1 MTLAAVTGWIIVA
14 ALLAALL
21 AVFLWIGRLDLRR
34 TVLVHTRPDRVWD
47 FVRHFPTL
55 HARHGKALGLGSV
68 DSWSLARGDGESAGS
83 VWRAGG
89 LWGEAP
95 YWAEIEIVRC
105 RPGREL
111 AVTLL
116 RDSLGTHRGLRR
128 HLGSLLVEPIAPETT
143 KLTWSLRVRL
153 RGLRLRVARIRSPA
167 SLQAR
172 LFDQG
177 LRSIKMTIE
186 SAVELPAAGG
196 STVADPARVPPPAS
210 PPAGPS
216 RPGRRPPEPSA

>member
-21 AVFLWIGRLDLRR
+21 AAFLWIGRLDLRR
-34 TVLVHTRPDRVWD
+34 TVLVHARPDRVWD

-68 DSWSLARGDGESAGS
+68 ESWGLARGDGECAGS

-95 YWAEIEIVRC
+95 YWAEIEIVRF

-116 RDSLGTHRGLRR
+116 RDSLGTHRGLRQ

-143 KLTWSLRVRL
+143 KLTWSLRARL
-153 RGLRLRVARIRSPA
+153 RGMRLRLARVRSPA

-177 LRSIKMTIE
+177 LRSIKLAIE
-186 SAVELPAAGG
+186 SAVELPGPGG
-196 STVADPARVPPPAS
+196 RALGDPAQGPPAAS
-210 PPAGPS
+210 PPAGPPP
-216 RPGRRPPEPSA
+216 PGRRPPEPSA